1 MKARSLF
8 PTEETLA
15 INTDLYELTMA
26 AAYFEAGCTEDRATF
41 ELFAPRLPTSRRFL
55 ITVGLEQSLHLLE
68 NVCFTENTIRFLQSL
83 DPFKSVNSAFFDY
96 LRDFRFTGDV
106 YALPEGTVCFAN
118 EPVLQVCAPIIESQI
133 METYLINTFNF
144 QTMVAS
150 KAARVCLAGEGKSI
164 IDFGSR
170 RAHSPQ
176 AGVLAARSAFIGG
189 CAGTSNVLAGY
200 EMGIPLY
207 GTMAHSYVQFFDSE
221 TEAFQNFYQIF
232 GKDSTILVDT
242 YNTLAGVKK
251 ALALG
256 GPIQGVRLDSGD
268 LLTLACRTREL
279 LDKHGQSKTRI
290 VASGELDEKKI
301 SSFARAG
308 APIDAYGVG
317 TNLVVS
323 SDAPGC
329 DLVYKLVEVVKE
341 GEARPKLKTSTGKA
355 TLPYRKQVFR
365 CSKQN
370 YFSHDWIGRWNE
382 NPSSQ
387 GNRFDPLLHQYVAQ
401 GELVANVPDLVQTRD
416 YAQEQ
421 LRWLPDSIKLLDD
434 TTEYPVEISPEL
446 LRTHKKSDE
455 EFIRC

>member
-41 ELFAPRLPTSRRFL
+41 ELFAPKLPTSRSFL
-55 ITVGLEQSLHLLE
+55 IAVGLEQSLHLLE
-68 NVCFTENTIRFLQSL
+68 NVCFTDNIIRYLQSL
-83 DPFKSVNSAFFDY
+83 DPFKSINSAFFDY
-96 LRDFRFTGDV
+96 LRAFRFTGDV

-133 METYLINTFNF
+133 IETYLINTFNF

-150 KAARVCLAGEGKSI
+150 KAARVCLAGEGKKI

-207 GTMAHSYVQFFDSE
+207 GTMAHSYVQFFDRE
-221 TEAFQNFYQIF
+221 TEAFQNFYNVF
-232 GKDSTILVDT
+232 GKDSIILVDT

-251 ALALG
+251 ALDLG
-256 GPIQGVRLDSGD
+256 GSIQGVRLDSGD
-268 LLTLACRTREL
+268 LLTLAFRTREL
-279 LDKHGQSKTRI
+279 LDKHGQSQAWI

-301 SSFARAG
+301 RSFTLAG

-323 SDAPGC
+323 SDAPSC
-329 DLVYKLVEVVKE
+329 NLVYKLVEVVKE
-341 GEARPKLKTSTGKA
+341 GETRPKLKASEGKA

-365 CSKQN
+365 CSEQN
-370 YFSHDWIGRWNE
+370 CFSHDWIGRWDE

-387 GNRFDPLLHQYVAQ
+387 ENHFEPLLHQYVAQ
-401 GELVANVPDLVQTRD
+401 GQVVGNVPDLVQIRN
-416 YAQEQ
+416 YAREQ
-421 LRWLPDSIKLLDD
+421 VRWMPDSIKLLDD
-434 TTEYPVEISPEL
+434 ATEYPVEFSPEL
-446 LRTHKKSDE
+446 LKTHKKLEE
-455 EFIRC
+455 EFVGY